1 MERGELLLPSLA
13 PSEIGAV
20 ERVSSTEKE
29 RSLPRSPGDGRIG
42 GGCSRNPQGK
52 GYKRRAQEDR
62 WSTLRL
68 KGKSSGWCKGN
79 LGTLSLNI
87 RACLCPRGVRP
98 PPPL

>member
-42 GGCSRNPQGK
+42 GGVP
-52 GYKRRAQEDR
+52 
-62 WSTLRL
+62 
-68 KGKSSGWCKGN
+68 
-79 LGTLSLNI
+79 GT
-87 RACLCPRGVRP
+87 PRGRDIKEGPRRIGGAPFVLRGRVLAGVRGT
-98 PPPL
+98 